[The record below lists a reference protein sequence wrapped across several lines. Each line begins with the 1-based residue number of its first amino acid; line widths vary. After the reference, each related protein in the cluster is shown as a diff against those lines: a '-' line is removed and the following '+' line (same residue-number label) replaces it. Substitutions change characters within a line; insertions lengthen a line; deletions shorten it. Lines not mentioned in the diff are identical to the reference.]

1 MDNYQKYDHDLTKS
15 HGGIRA
21 NISTLTESYPL
32 HQHDHTEL
40 EIVVEGHRRREREVV
55 VLAWLAV
62 RRERRVRV
70 AVERELSDLPGRSL
84 QARLG
89 DRIDRLGLGVR
100 EGDGSEEQQ

>member
-40 EIVVEGHRRREREVV
+40 EIVVEGHGIHC
-55 VLAWLAV
+55 LNGQSFAV
-62 RRERRVRV
+62 C
-70 AVERELSDLPGRSL
+70 PG
-84 QARLG
+84 
-89 DRIDRLGLGVR
+89 DF
-100 EGDGSEEQQ
+100 